1 MRNNP
6 STHSYSSTKV
16 FSYSN
21 TGQGEPKY
29 YEATSETTQGPGGVS
44 CLFGLL
50 FDKCLLTYFRPMFP
64 FKSYKKGAS
73 ALNWLKLS

>member
-21 TGQGEPKY
+21 TGEGEPKY

-50 FDKCLLTYFRPMFP
+50 LDKHLLTHFKSVCP
-64 FKSYKKGAS
+64 FKGHRKRT
-73 ALNWLKLS
+73 